1 MSDNNIYINGEQFIG
16 EIQTLAVEGR
26 SRAMK
31 ALAKCPICGH
41 ENERICFTEWG
52 IGVVE
57 DYYACRKCS
66 YAEKMA
72 YSDYLIVIRK
82 GYPKKYKNKVKER
95 DIKVLSK
102 KDYCHIIEERDYKLL
117 PFRII
122 DRIKSLIVR
131 SNE

>member
-1 MSDNNIYINGEQFIG
+1 MV
-16 EIQTLAVEGR
+16 EIE
-26 SRAMK
+26 
-31 ALAKCPICGH
+31 KCPICGH
-41 ENERICFTEWG
+41 ENERMYFTES

-57 DYYACRKCS
+57 DYYTCRKCS
-66 YAEKMA
+66 YAEKMT
-72 YSDYLIVIRK
+72 YSPYLIAVRK

-122 DRIKSLIVR
+122 DKIRSLTKKER
-131 SNE
+131 

>member
-1 MSDNNIYINGEQFIG
+1 MV
-16 EIQTLAVEGR
+16 EIE
-26 SRAMK
+26 
-31 ALAKCPICGH
+31 KCPICGH

-57 DYYACRKCS
+57 DYYTCRKCS
-66 YAEKMA
+66 YAEKMV
-72 YSDYLIVIRK
+72 YSPYLIAVRK

-122 DRIKSLIVR
+122 DKIRSLTKK
-131 SNE
+131 E

>member
-1 MSDNNIYINGEQFIG
+1 M
-16 EIQTLAVEGR
+16 R
-26 SRAMK
+26 

-57 DYYACRKCS
+57 DYYTCRKCS

-72 YSDYLIVIRK
+72 YSPYLIAVRK

-95 DIKVLSK
+95 DIKVLSLSNLRK
-102 KDYCHIIEERDYKLL
+102 RIRFLHLRHATACDCPAARL
-117 PFRII
+117 PGL
-122 DRIKSLIVR
+122 SLSSQWV
-131 SNE
+131 